1 MTLIRILLTIT
12 LFAQSAVSLA
22 ATAIEIEK
30 VERTNAGITIYG
42 ASPILPPGTK
52 LWATVTKFNGKK
64 VGDATVL
71 QDTKVLIT
79 PGKKFVAKL
88 SRNNQSTSYP
98 PELGKYQVEF
108 YAIFNRAWQEVPVLK
123 AVGAKLDGQGR
134 AIDSEP
140 RSLPSSSDLIK
151 EDIFGEKVR
160 VLSTRRTIDLKNAN
174 SVGTSE
180 LSTKKIIVEIYDVNS
195 AENPIRTFD
204 ATKLSVNEAIKKAG
218 RVGKGRAMS
227 VLCNGDFKD
236 GLGQRYLA
244 DDLIYPDGSVNPA
257 FKVNDYASMMDVC
270 INQEASYNSRRR
282 R

>member
-1 MTLIRILLTIT
+1 MILSRILFIIA
-12 LFAQSAVSLA
+12 LFAQSALSFA

-52 LWATVTKFNGKK
+52 LWATVIRFNGKK
-64 VGDATVL
+64 VGDAMVL
-71 QDTKVLIT
+71 KDTKVLIT
-79 PGKKFVAKL
+79 PGKKFVANL
-88 SRNNQSTSYP
+88 SRNNQSAAYP
-98 PELGKYQVEF
+98 PEIGKYQVEF

-123 AVGAKLDGQGR
+123 AVGARLDEQGR

-140 RSLPSSSDLIK
+140 RSLPSSTDLIK

-160 VLSTRRTIDLKNAN
+160 VLSTRRTIDLKHAN
-174 SVGTSE
+174 SVGASE
-180 LSTKKIIVEIYDVNS
+180 SSTKKIVVEIHDVN
-195 AENPIRTFD
+195 AANNPVRAFD
-204 ATKLSVNEAIKKAG
+204 ATNLSVNEAIKKAG

-236 GLGQRYLA
+236 GLGQRSLA
-244 DDLIYPDGSVNPA
+244 DDLIYPDGRVNPI
-257 FKVNDYASMMDVC
+257 FKVNDYANMMDVC
-270 INQEASYNSRRR
+270 ITQETSYNSRRR